1 MEKYS
6 NHKQP
11 YVRHISQISYQSIC
25 SVANN
30 KRKKKEIHAKITPG
44 TIQHSP
50 GHYTA
55 AACRPETKIR
65 GNDASSVQAK
75 KVKHDRSSASMVC
88 RGDSVDRE
96 GNSRCG
102 SAPGLGG
109 DEISRRLLQSRL
121 LWASVRSLSALQS
134 GDLSEGAERKRS
146 PRFRCIQQT
155 RVAS

>member
-1 MEKYS
+1 M
-6 NHKQP
+6 
-11 YVRHISQISYQSIC
+11 
-25 SVANN
+25 AND

-109 DEISRRLLQSRL
+109 DEIKPEAATEPVIVSDCPLSVS
-121 LWASVRSLSALQS
+121 AS
-134 GDLSEGAERKRS
+134 ER
-146 PRFRCIQQT
+146 
-155 RVAS
+155 